1 MIVAAGIIILLLL
14 LVFGMPVAFALG
26 VAGMVGLWL
35 KGGLDMVLG
44 ILRATP
50 LSTTSSY
57 ELITVPM
64 FMLMAEFII
73 VSRIAEELFDSAKV
87 WLGRTPAGL
96 AIATALA
103 GAGFGAISGSSTAAA
118 ATLSGTSIPAMI
130 RHNYNPRLA
139 SGVVAISGTLAMLI
153 PPSIAIVLY
162 GLIAQLSISKL
173 LIAGIIPG
181 LLVTLVIALT
191 VLVLAAI
198 NPSHAPAVSSYSL
211 REKVASLRIVGPMVA
226 LIMLVTGCIYLG
238 IATPTEAASLGAFGA
253 MVIAAMRRRLTWN
266 SFCNALFS
274 ASRTTCMIVLI
285 IICAQVFGYYFT
297 LTGFTQELVSYV
309 GNLDV
314 SRWFIFLL
322 IVLLYLVL
330 GCFLDQVAILFLTV
344 PVVLPV
350 VTALGFDPIWFGI
363 IIIITA
369 EVGLVTPPVGLNVYV
384 VSAYSKIPVKDI
396 FIGVTPHVIA
406 HMLVILLLAMFPALV
421 MWLPSTIVQ

>member
-1 MIVAAGIIILLLL
+1 MIVAAGLVVLFLLLI
-14 LVFGMPVAFALG
+14 FGMPVAFALG
-26 VAGMVGLWL
+26 VAGMVGLYL
-35 KGGLDMVLG
+35 KGGLDIVLG
-44 ILRATP
+44 ILRSTP
-50 LSTTSSY
+50 LSATSSY

-73 VSRIAEELFDSAKV
+73 VSRIADELFDSAKV

-96 AIATALA
+96 AISTAVA

-162 GLIAQLSISKL
+162 GLIAQVSISKL

-181 LLVTLVIALT
+181 LLVTAVIALT

-198 NPSHAPAVSSYSL
+198 NPSHAPAGSSYPL
-211 REKVASLRIVGPMVA
+211 REKIASLRIVGPMVA

-253 MVIAAMRRRLTWN
+253 MVIAAIRRRLTWS

-297 LTGFTQELVSYV
+297 LTGFTQDLVSYV
-309 GNLDV
+309 ANLDV
-314 SRWFIFLL
+314 SRWVIFAL

-344 PVVLPV
+344 PIVLPV
-350 VTALGFDPIWFGI
+350 VTALGFDPVWFGI
-363 IIIITA
+363 IVIITA

-384 VSAYSKIPVKDI
+384 VAAYSKIPVKDI
-396 FIGVTPHVIA
+396 FIGVAPHVLA
-406 HMLVILLLAMFPALV
+406 HMLVILLLAMFPALIL
-421 MWLPSTIVQ
+421 WLPSTIVQ

>member
-1 MIVAAGIIILLLL
+1 MIVAAGIIVLLLL
-14 LVFGMPVAFALG
+14 LVFGLPVAFALG
-26 VAGMVGLWL
+26 VAGMVGLYL

-44 ILRATP
+44 ILRTTP

-73 VSRIAEELFDSAKV
+73 VSRIADDLFDSAKV

-130 RHNYNPRLA
+130 RHKYDPRLA

-181 LLVTLVIALT
+181 LLVTAVIVLT

-198 NPSHAPAVSSYSL
+198 NPSHAPAGSSYSL
-211 REKVASLRIVGPMVA
+211 REKIASLRIVGPMVA

-238 IATPTEAASLGAFGA
+238 IATPTEAAGLGAFGA
-253 MVIAAMRRRLTWN
+253 MVIAAVRRRLTWR
-266 SFCNALFS
+266 SFCEALFS

-309 GNLDV
+309 GGLDV

-344 PVVLPV
+344 PIVLPV

-363 IIIITA
+363 IVIITA

-396 FIGVTPHVIA
+396 FIGVAPHVLA
-406 HMLVILLLAMFPALV
+406 HMLVILLLAMFPALI
-421 MWLPSTIVQ
+421 MWLPSTIAQ

>member
-1 MIVAAGIIILLLL
+1 MIVAAGLVVLFLLLI
-14 LVFGMPVAFALG
+14 FGMPVAFALG
-26 VAGMVGLWL
+26 VAGMVGLYL
-35 KGGLDMVLG
+35 KGGLDIVLG
-44 ILRATP
+44 ILRSTP
-50 LSTTSSY
+50 LSATSSY

-73 VSRIAEELFDSAKV
+73 VSRIADELFDSAKV

-96 AIATALA
+96 AISTALA

-162 GLIAQLSISKL
+162 GLIAQVSISRL

-181 LLVTLVIALT
+181 LLVTIVITLT
-191 VLVLAAI
+191 VLALAAI
-198 NPSHAPAVSSYSL
+198 NPSHAPAGSSYSL
-211 REKVASLRIVGPMVA
+211 REKLASLRIVGPMIA

-253 MVIAAMRRRLTWN
+253 MVIAAIRRRLTWD
-266 SFCNALFS
+266 SFCHALFN

-297 LTGFTQELVSYV
+297 LTGFTQDLVSYV
-309 GNLDV
+309 ADLDV
-314 SRWFIFLL
+314 SRWVIFAL

-344 PVVLPV
+344 PIVLPV
-350 VTALGFDPIWFGI
+350 VTALGFDPVWFGI
-363 IIIITA
+363 IVIITA

-384 VSAYSKIPVKDI
+384 VAAYSKIPVKDI
-396 FIGVTPHVIA
+396 FIGVAPHVLA
-406 HMLVILLLAMFPALV
+406 HMLVILLLAMFPALIL
-421 MWLPSTIVQ
+421 WLPSTIVQ

>member
-1 MIVAAGIIILLLL
+1 MIVLAGLIALFALLI
-14 LVFGMPVAFALG
+14 FGMPVAFALG
-26 VAGMVGLWL
+26 ISGMIGLYL

-44 ILRATP
+44 ILRTTP
-50 LSTTSSY
+50 ISTTSSY

-96 AIATALA
+96 AISTALA
-103 GAGFGAISGSSTAAA
+103 GAGFGAISGSSTASA

-130 RHNYNPRLA
+130 RHKYDPRLA

-162 GLIAQLSISKL
+162 GLIAQVSISKL

-181 LLVTLVIALT
+181 ILVTAVIIAT
-191 VLVLAAI
+191 VLVLVAI
-198 NPSHAPAVSSYSL
+198 NPSHAPAGSSYSM
-211 REKVASLRIVGPMVA
+211 REKLASLRVVGPMLA

-253 MVIAAMRRRLTWN
+253 MAIAAIRGRLNFKT
-266 SFCNALFS
+266 CLQALFN
-274 ASRTTCMIVLI
+274 ASRTTCMIILI
-285 IICAQVFGYYFT
+285 VICAQVFGYYFT

-309 GNLDV
+309 GSLDV
-314 SRWFIFLL
+314 SRWVIFLL
-322 IVLLYLVL
+322 IILLYLAL
-330 GCFLDQVAILFLTV
+330 GCIMDQIAILFLTV

-350 VTALGFDPIWFGI
+350 MVALGFDPIWFGI
-363 IIIITA
+363 IIIVTA
-369 EVGLVTPPVGLNVYV
+369 EVGLVTPPVGLNVFV

-396 FIGVTPHVIA
+396 FIGVAPHVLA
-406 HMLVILLLAMFPALV
+406 HLLVIFLLAAFPGLIL
-421 MWLPSTIVQ
+421 WLPSTIAQ

>member
-1 MIVAAGIIILLLL
+1 MIVVAGLIALFALLI
-14 LVFGMPVAFALG
+14 FGMPVAFALG
-26 VAGMVGLWL
+26 ISGMIGLYL

-44 ILRATP
+44 ILRTTP
-50 LSTTSSY
+50 ISTTSSY

-96 AIATALA
+96 AISTALA
-103 GAGFGAISGSSTAAA
+103 GAGFGAISGSSTASA

-130 RHNYNPRLA
+130 RHKYDPRLA

-162 GLIAQLSISKL
+162 GLIAQVSISKL

-181 LLVTLVIALT
+181 ILVTVVIIAT

-198 NPSHAPAVSSYSL
+198 NPSHAPAGSSYSM
-211 REKVASLRIVGPMVA
+211 REKLASLRVVGPMLA

-253 MVIAAMRRRLTWN
+253 MVIALIRGKLT
-266 SFCNALFS
+266 FKTCLQALFN
-274 ASRTTCMIVLI
+274 ASRTTCMIILI
-285 IICAQVFGYYFT
+285 VICAQVFGYYFT

-309 GNLDV
+309 GSLDV
-314 SRWFIFLL
+314 SRWVIFFL
-322 IVLLYLVL
+322 IILLYLAL
-330 GCFLDQVAILFLTV
+330 GCIMDQIAILFLTV

-350 VTALGFDPIWFGI
+350 MVALGFDPIWFGI
-363 IIIITA
+363 IIIVTA
-369 EVGLVTPPVGLNVYV
+369 EVGLVTPPVGLNVFV

-396 FIGVTPHVIA
+396 FIGVAPHVVA
-406 HMLVILLLAMFPALV
+406 HLLVIFLLAAFPGLIL
-421 MWLPSTIVQ
+421 WLPSTIAQ

>member
-1 MIVAAGIIILLLL
+1 MIVAAGLVALFALLI
-14 LVFGMPVAFALG
+14 FGMPVAFALG
-26 VAGMVGLWL
+26 ISGMIGLYL

-44 ILRATP
+44 ILRTTP
-50 LSTTSSY
+50 ISTTSSY

-96 AIATALA
+96 AISTALA
-103 GAGFGAISGSSTAAA
+103 GAGFGAISGSSTASA

-130 RHNYNPRLA
+130 RHKYDPRLA

-162 GLIAQLSISKL
+162 GLIAQVSISKL

-181 LLVTLVIALT
+181 ILVTAVIIAT
-191 VLVLAAI
+191 VLVLVAI
-198 NPSHAPAVSSYSL
+198 NPSHAPAGSSYSM
-211 REKVASLRIVGPMVA
+211 REKLASLRVVGPMLA

-253 MVIAAMRRRLTWN
+253 MVIAAIRGRLNFET
-266 SFCNALFS
+266 CLQALFN
-274 ASRTTCMIVLI
+274 ASRTTCMIILI
-285 IICAQVFGYYFT
+285 VICAQVFGYYFT

-309 GNLDV
+309 GSLDV
-314 SRWFIFLL
+314 SRWVIFFL
-322 IVLLYLVL
+322 IILLYLAL
-330 GCFLDQVAILFLTV
+330 GCIMDQIAILFLTV

-350 VTALGFDPIWFGI
+350 MVALGFDPIWFGI
-363 IIIITA
+363 IIIVTA
-369 EVGLVTPPVGLNVYV
+369 EVGLVTPPVGLNVFV

-396 FIGVTPHVIA
+396 FIGVAPHVVA
-406 HMLVILLLAMFPALV
+406 HLLVIFLLAAFPGLV
-421 MWLPSTIVQ
+421 LWLPSTIVQ

>member
-1 MIVAAGIIILLLL
+1 
-14 LVFGMPVAFALG
+14 
-26 VAGMVGLWL
+26 
-35 KGGLDMVLG
+35 
-44 ILRATP
+44 
-50 LSTTSSY
+50 
-57 ELITVPM
+57 
-64 FMLMAEFII
+64 
-73 VSRIAEELFDSAKV
+73 
-87 WLGRTPAGL
+87 
-96 AIATALA
+96 
-103 GAGFGAISGSSTAAA
+103 
-118 ATLSGTSIPAMI
+118 
-130 RHNYNPRLA
+130 
-139 SGVVAISGTLAMLI
+139 
-153 PPSIAIVLY
+153 
-162 GLIAQLSISKL
+162 
-173 LIAGIIPG
+173 
-181 LLVTLVIALT
+181 
-191 VLVLAAI
+191 
-198 NPSHAPAVSSYSL
+198 
-211 REKVASLRIVGPMVA
+211 MVA

>member
-1 MIVAAGIIILLLL
+1 MIVAVGLVVLFLLLI
-14 LVFGMPVAFALG
+14 FGMPVAFALG
-26 VAGMVGLWL
+26 VAGMVGLYL
-35 KGGLDMVLG
+35 KGGLDIVLG
-44 ILRATP
+44 ILRSTP
-50 LSTTSSY
+50 LSATSSY

-73 VSRIAEELFDSAKV
+73 VSRIADELFDSAKV

-96 AIATALA
+96 AISTALA

-162 GLIAQLSISKL
+162 GLIAQVSISRL

-181 LLVTLVIALT
+181 LLVTIVITLT
-191 VLVLAAI
+191 VLALAAI
-198 NPSHAPAVSSYSL
+198 NPSHAPAGSSYSL
-211 REKVASLRIVGPMVA
+211 REKLASLRIVGPMIA

-253 MVIAAMRRRLTWN
+253 MVIAAIRRRLTWD
-266 SFCNALFS
+266 SFCHALFN

-297 LTGFTQELVSYV
+297 LTGFTQDLVSYV
-309 GNLDV
+309 ADLDV
-314 SRWFIFLL
+314 SRWVIFAL

-344 PVVLPV
+344 PIVLPV

-363 IIIITA
+363 IVIITA

-384 VSAYSKIPVKDI
+384 VAAYSKIPVKDI
-396 FIGVTPHVIA
+396 FIGVAPHVLA
-406 HMLVILLLAMFPALV
+406 HMLVILLLAMFPALIL
-421 MWLPSTIVQ
+421 WLPSTIVQ

>member
-73 VSRIAEELFDSAKV
+73 VSRIADELFDSAKV

>member
-1 MIVAAGIIILLLL
+1 MIVAAGLIVMLLLL
-14 LVFGMPVAFALG
+14 LFGMPVAFALG
-26 VAGMVGLWL
+26 VAGMVGLYL

-44 ILRATP
+44 VLNTAP
-50 LSTTSSY
+50 VSSTSSY

-96 AIATALA
+96 AISTALA
-103 GAGFGAISGSSTAAA
+103 GAGFGAISGSSTASA

-130 RHNYNPRLA
+130 RHKYDPRLA

-153 PPSIAIVLY
+153 PPSIAIILY
-162 GLIAQLSISKL
+162 GLIAQVSISKL

-181 LLVTLVIALT
+181 LLVTLVIILT

-198 NPSHAPAVSSYSL
+198 NPSHAPAGASYPL
-211 REKVASLRIVGPMVA
+211 REKLASLRIVGPMVA

-253 MVIAAMRRRLTWN
+253 MVIAIIRRRLTWTTMWQ
-266 SFCNALFS
+266 ALFN
-274 ASRTTCMIVLI
+274 ASRTTCMIILI
-285 IICAQVFGYYFT
+285 VICAQIFGYYFT
-297 LTGFTQELVSYV
+297 LTGFTQDLVSYV
-309 GNLDV
+309 GSLEV
-314 SRWFIFLL
+314 SRWVIFLL
-322 IVLLYLVL
+322 IILIYLAL
-330 GCFLDQVAILFLTV
+330 GCIMDQIAILFLTV

-350 VTALGFDPIWFGI
+350 ITALGFDPIWFGI
-363 IIIITA
+363 IVIITA
-369 EVGLVTPPVGLNVYV
+369 EVGLVTPPVGLNVFV

-406 HMLVILLLAMFPALV
+406 HMFVILLLAAFPALV
-421 MWLPSTIVQ
+421 TWLPSTVLQ

>member
-1 MIVAAGIIILLLL
+1 
-14 LVFGMPVAFALG
+14 
-26 VAGMVGLWL
+26 
-35 KGGLDMVLG
+35 
-44 ILRATP
+44 
-50 LSTTSSY
+50 
-57 ELITVPM
+57 
-64 FMLMAEFII
+64 
-73 VSRIAEELFDSAKV
+73 
-87 WLGRTPAGL
+87 
-96 AIATALA
+96 
-103 GAGFGAISGSSTAAA
+103 
-118 ATLSGTSIPAMI
+118 
-130 RHNYNPRLA
+130 
-139 SGVVAISGTLAMLI
+139 MLI

-198 NPSHAPAVSSYSL
+198 NPSHAPAGSSYSL
-211 REKVASLRIVGPMVA
+211 REKFASLRIVGPMVA

-253 MVIAAMRRRLTWN
+253 MVIAAMRRRLTWS

-350 VTALGFDPIWFGI
+350 VMALGFDPIWFGI
-363 IIIITA
+363 IVIITA

>member
-1 MIVAAGIIILLLL
+1 MIVAAGLIALFALLI
-14 LVFGMPVAFALG
+14 FGMPVAFSLG
-26 VAGMVGLWL
+26 IAGMIGLYL

-44 ILRATP
+44 ILRTTP
-50 LSTTSSY
+50 ISTTSSY

-96 AIATALA
+96 AISTALA
-103 GAGFGAISGSSTAAA
+103 GAGFGAISGSSTASA

-130 RHNYNPRLA
+130 RHKYDPRLA

-162 GLIAQLSISKL
+162 GLIAQVSISKL

-181 LLVTLVIALT
+181 ILVTAVIILT
-191 VLVLAAI
+191 VLVLVAI
-198 NPSHAPAVSSYSL
+198 SPSHAPAGSSYSM
-211 REKVASLRIVGPMVA
+211 REKLASLRVVGPMLA

-253 MVIAAMRRRLTWN
+253 MVIAAIRGRLNFKT
-266 SFCNALFS
+266 CLQALFN
-274 ASRTTCMIVLI
+274 ASRTTCMIILI
-285 IICAQVFGYYFT
+285 VICAQVFGYYFT
-297 LTGFTQELVSYV
+297 LTGFTQDLVSYV
-309 GNLDV
+309 GGLDV
-314 SRWFIFLL
+314 SRWVIFCL
-322 IVLLYLVL
+322 IILLYLAL
-330 GCFLDQVAILFLTV
+330 GCIMDQIAILFLTV

-350 VTALGFDPIWFGI
+350 MTALGFDPIWFGI
-363 IIIITA
+363 IIIVTA
-369 EVGLVTPPVGLNVYV
+369 EVGLVTPPVGLNVFV

-396 FIGVTPHVIA
+396 FIGVAPHVAA
-406 HMLVILLLAMFPALV
+406 HLLVIFLLAAFPGLV
-421 MWLPSTIVQ
+421 LWLPSTISQ

>member
-1 MIVAAGIIILLLL
+1 MIVAAGLIALFALLI
-14 LVFGMPVAFALG
+14 FGMPVAFSLG
-26 VAGMVGLWL
+26 IAGMIGLYL

-44 ILRATP
+44 ILRTTP
-50 LSTTSSY
+50 ISTTSSY

-96 AIATALA
+96 AISTALA
-103 GAGFGAISGSSTAAA
+103 GAGFGAISGSSTASA

-130 RHNYNPRLA
+130 RHKYDPRLA

-162 GLIAQLSISKL
+162 GLIAQVSISKL

-181 LLVTLVIALT
+181 ILVTAVIILT
-191 VLVLAAI
+191 VLVLVAI
-198 NPSHAPAVSSYSL
+198 NPSHAPAGSSYSM
-211 REKVASLRIVGPMVA
+211 REKLASLRVVGPMLA

-253 MVIAAMRRRLTWN
+253 MVIAAIRGRLNFKT
-266 SFCNALFS
+266 CLQALFN
-274 ASRTTCMIVLI
+274 ASRTTCMIILI
-285 IICAQVFGYYFT
+285 VICAQVFGYYFT
-297 LTGFTQELVSYV
+297 LTGFTQDLVSYV
-309 GNLDV
+309 GGLDV
-314 SRWFIFLL
+314 SRWVIFCL
-322 IVLLYLVL
+322 IILLYLAL
-330 GCFLDQVAILFLTV
+330 GCIMDQIAILFLTV

-350 VTALGFDPIWFGI
+350 MTALGFDPIWFGI
-363 IIIITA
+363 IIIVTA
-369 EVGLVTPPVGLNVYV
+369 EVGLVTPPVGLNVFV

-396 FIGVTPHVIA
+396 FIGVAPHVAA
-406 HMLVILLLAMFPALV
+406 HLLVIFLLAAFPGLV
-421 MWLPSTIVQ
+421 LWLPSTISQ

>member
-1 MIVAAGIIILLLL
+1 MIVAAGLFVMLLL

-26 VAGMVGLWL
+26 VAGVVGLYL
-35 KGGLDMVLG
+35 KGGMGMVLG
-44 ILRATP
+44 ILNTTP
-50 LSTTSSY
+50 ISSTSSY

-73 VSRIAEELFDSAKV
+73 VSRIADELFDSAKV
-87 WLGRTPAGL
+87 WLGRVPAGL
-96 AIATALA
+96 AISTALA
-103 GAGFGAISGSSTAAA
+103 GAGFGAISGSSTASA

-130 RHNYNPRLA
+130 RHRYDPRLA

-162 GLIAQLSISKL
+162 GLIAQVSISKL

-181 LLVTLVIALT
+181 LLVTLVIILT

-198 NPSHAPAVSSYSL
+198 NPSHAPAGSSYSM
-211 REKVASLRIVGPMVA
+211 REKFASLRIVGPMVA

-253 MVIAAMRRRLTWN
+253 MIIALMRRRLTW
-266 SFCNALFS
+266 STLWLALFS
-274 ASRTTCMIVLI
+274 ASRTTCMIILI
-285 IICAQVFGYYFT
+285 VICAQIFGYYFT
-297 LTGFTQELVSYV
+297 LTGFTQNLVAYV
-309 GNLDV
+309 GDLDV
-314 SRWFIFLL
+314 SRWVIFLL
-322 IVLLYLVL
+322 IILIYLAL
-330 GCFLDQVAILFLTV
+330 GCIMDQIAILFLTV

-363 IIIITA
+363 IVIITA
-369 EVGLVTPPVGLNVYV
+369 EVGLVTPPVGLNVFV

-406 HMLVILLLAMFPALV
+406 HMLVILLLAVFPALV
-421 MWLPSTIVQ
+421 TWLPSTVLQ

>member
-1 MIVAAGIIILLLL
+1 MIVAAGLIALFALLI
-14 LVFGMPVAFALG
+14 FGMPVAFSLG
-26 VAGMVGLWL
+26 IAGMIGLYL

-44 ILRATP
+44 ILRTTP
-50 LSTTSSY
+50 ISTTSSY

-96 AIATALA
+96 AISTALA
-103 GAGFGAISGSSTAAA
+103 GAGFGAISGSSTASA

-130 RHNYNPRLA
+130 RHKYDPRLA

-162 GLIAQLSISKL
+162 GLIAQVSISKL

-181 LLVTLVIALT
+181 ILVTAVIILT
-191 VLVLAAI
+191 VLVLVAI
-198 NPSHAPAVSSYSL
+198 NPSHAPAGSSYSV
-211 REKVASLRIVGPMVA
+211 REKLASLRVVGPMLA

-253 MVIAAMRRRLTWN
+253 MVIAAVRGRLNFKT
-266 SFCNALFS
+266 CLQALFN
-274 ASRTTCMIVLI
+274 ASRTTCMIILI
-285 IICAQVFGYYFT
+285 VICAQVFGYYFT
-297 LTGFTQELVSYV
+297 LTGFTQDLVSYV
-309 GNLDV
+309 GGLDV
-314 SRWFIFLL
+314 SRWVIFCL
-322 IVLLYLVL
+322 IILLYLVL
-330 GCFLDQVAILFLTV
+330 GCIMDQIAILFLTV

-350 VTALGFDPIWFGI
+350 MTALGFDPIWFGI
-363 IIIITA
+363 IIIVTA
-369 EVGLVTPPVGLNVYV
+369 EVGLVTPPVGLNVFV

-396 FIGVTPHVIA
+396 FIGVAPHVAA
-406 HMLVILLLAMFPALV
+406 HLLVIFLLAAFPGLV
-421 MWLPSTIVQ
+421 LWLPSTISQ

>member
-1 MIVAAGIIILLLL
+1 MIVAAGLIVLFLLLI
-14 LVFGMPVAFALG
+14 FGMPVAFALG
-26 VAGMVGLWL
+26 VAGMIGLYL

-44 ILRATP
+44 ILNTTP
-50 LSTTSSY
+50 ISSTSSY

-87 WLGRTPAGL
+87 WLGRVPAGL
-96 AIATALA
+96 AISTALA
-103 GAGFGAISGSSTAAA
+103 GAGFGAISGSSTASA

-130 RHNYNPRLA
+130 RNKYDTRLA

-162 GLIAQLSISKL
+162 GLIAQVSISKL

-181 LLVTLVIALT
+181 LLVTLVIILT

-198 NPSHAPAVSSYSL
+198 NPSHAPAGSSYPM
-211 REKVASLRIVGPMVA
+211 REKLASLRIVGPMLA

-253 MVIAAMRRRLTWN
+253 MVIALMRRRLTWATMWH
-266 SFCNALFS
+266 ALFN
-274 ASRTTCMIVLI
+274 ASRTTCMIILI
-285 IICAQVFGYYFT
+285 VICAQIFGYYFT
-297 LTGFTQELVSYV
+297 LTGFTQSLVGYV
-309 GNLDV
+309 GDLDV
-314 SRWFIFLL
+314 SRWVIFLL
-322 IVLLYLVL
+322 IILIYLAL
-330 GCFLDQVAILFLTV
+330 GCFMDQVAILFLTV

-350 VTALGFDPIWFGI
+350 ITSLGFDPVWFGI

-369 EVGLVTPPVGLNVYV
+369 EVGLVTPPVGLNVFV
-384 VSAYSKIPVKDI
+384 VSAYSKIPVKEI

-421 MWLPSTIVQ
+421 TWLPSTVLQ

>member
-1 MIVAAGIIILLLL
+1 MIVAAGLIVMLLLL
-14 LVFGMPVAFALG
+14 LFGMPVAFALG
-26 VAGMVGLWL
+26 VAGMVGLYL

-44 ILRATP
+44 VLNTAP
-50 LSTTSSY
+50 VSSTSSY

-96 AIATALA
+96 AISTALA
-103 GAGFGAISGSSTAAA
+103 GAGFGAISGSSTASA

-130 RHNYNPRLA
+130 RHKYDPRLA

-162 GLIAQLSISKL
+162 GLIAQVSISKL
-173 LIAGIIPG
+173 LIAGVIPG
-181 LLVTLVIALT
+181 LLVTLVIILT
-191 VLVLAAI
+191 VLALAAI
-198 NPSHAPAVSSYSL
+198 NPSHAPAGSSYPL
-211 REKVASLRIVGPMVA
+211 REKLASLRIVGPMVA

-253 MVIAAMRRRLTWN
+253 MMIALIRRRLTWATMWQ
-266 SFCNALFS
+266 ALFN
-274 ASRTTCMIVLI
+274 ASRTTCMIILI
-285 IICAQVFGYYFT
+285 VMCAQIFGYYFT
-297 LTGFTQELVSYV
+297 LTGFTQNLVSYV
-309 GNLDV
+309 GGLEV
-314 SRWFIFLL
+314 SRWVIFLL
-322 IVLLYLVL
+322 IILIYLAL
-330 GCFLDQVAILFLTV
+330 GCIMDQIAILFLTV

-350 VTALGFDPIWFGI
+350 ITALGFDPIWFGI

-369 EVGLVTPPVGLNVYV
+369 EVGLVTPPVGLNVFV

-406 HMLVILLLAMFPALV
+406 HMFVILLLAAFPALV
-421 MWLPSTIVQ
+421 TWLPSTVLQ